1 MPRELFDVQKETII
15 QYRKT
20 EKMSKAVTEL
30 FDKISV
36 DTSAFDC
43 NILCKEILEYISRH
57 ERLMYSIITN
67 LIFECKEEKYAVI
80 QTNLD
85 KMLDHVYGDE
95 FNEEIE
101 ATNGEQREELYKVQK
116 FVLKL
121 WDHVNLAKRQ
131 YSSFKESEEGYYAI
145 VDKRMAQTEVNM
157 TKEMNTQLIS
167 LVSIFTA
174 LSFILFGGITSLDN
188 IFSGAKD
195 IPITKLMITGTI
207 WCFCIMNLVFV
218 FMFFVAKMTKLD
230 VKSTE
235 NINANIVQRYPL
247 ICWCNLFLVSLLV
260 ILCWINYVRNAD
272 FRLEILQFFHKNAD
286 ICFVIGSVAI
296 VIFIGLLVHTIVRL
310 GKGQTIGISY
320 LKEKIRQIKRKLK
333 KQN

>member
-1 MPRELFDVQKETII
+1 MPRELFDVQKEIII

-36 DTSAFDC
+36 DTSTFDC
-43 NILCKEILEYISRH
+43 NILYKEILGYISRH

-67 LIFECKEEKYAVI
+67 LIFECSEEKYAVV

-85 KMLDHVYGDE
+85 KLLDYVYGDE
-95 FNEEIE
+95 FNEEIGAAE
-101 ATNGEQREELYKVQK
+101 DEGKRDELYKVQK

-131 YSSFKESEEGYYAI
+131 YSSFKEREECYYAI
-145 VDKRMAQTEVNM
+145 VDKRMAETEVNM

-320 LKEKIRQIKRKLK
+320 LKEKIRQIKRKIK
-333 KQN
+333 NN